1 MQLYKRSGSM
11 GMVTQLNLI
20 ENINKETI
28 LKILNDK
35 SS

>member
-1 MQLYKRSGSM
+1 MQLYKKSGSM

-28 LKILNDK
+28 LKILNDRT
-35 SS
+35 S